1 MRATR
6 NLVGP
11 RVRAARHRQQP
22 RLTQQQ
28 LAARLQVE
36 GYPLDRVAV
45 AKIESGLRE
54 VTDIELVALAAAL
67 RVSAGWLLQEP
78 GAWPHDAAA
87 ERPPPRRR
95 ASPRPPG

>member
-1 MRATR
+1 MATR

-11 RVRAARHRQQP
+11 RVREARHRSRP

-28 LAARLQVE
+28 LAARLQVA

-45 AKIESGLRE
+45 AKIEIGLRE

-67 RVSAGWLLQEP
+67 RVSAGWLLREP
-78 GAWPHDAAA
+78 GAWPREAGT
-87 ERPPPRRR
+87 ERHRPRGGPDRIQ
-95 ASPRPPG
+95 P